1 LSSASHCDRLTN
13 SWLAC
18 TWFVLVCSALP
29 KLCAVNR
36 PPSFAKVLPE
46 PYQPLMTSET
56 SEIVDFYPRSFTIDM
71 NGKRWPWE
79 AVVLLPFIDSKRLL
93 AASASVDDSLLT
105 ESEKDRNKFG
115 KAVVFEYDEDTS
127 FDLEEAGD
135 TALFRLL
142 PGCKTKATNFDD
154 TLLAYKEP
162 TKPTM
167 TPKLSDGV
175 KYPLPAFPTLRDGSV
190 VSIWRK
196 LQDSLPGDSE
206 SSPRK
211 HCAGGCSEESDWH
224 NRLHS
229 VSAPRPFFCHRCFKL
244 PGLLSGQRF
253 RDATLDRRGIDR
265 SHSPAVEGC

>member
-1 LSSASHCDRLTN
+1 
-13 SWLAC
+13 
-18 TWFVLVCSALP
+18 
-29 KLCAVNR
+29 
-36 PPSFAKVLPE
+36 
-46 PYQPLMTSET
+46 MTSET

-115 KAVVFEYDEDTS
+115 TAVVFEYDEDTS

-196 LQDSLPGDSE
+196 LLRINVHGSKSRYKTACLEIQNPVPENIALEDVAKNLIGTIVYIQYPHHVPSFVTAVSNSQGYFRGKDSE
-206 SSPRK
+206 MQQWTEEELTGRTRRLSRVVNNYVFGEK
-211 HCAGGCSEESDWH
+211 LVGTGGITLVDGEEVMVCDIGY
-224 NRLHS
+224 L
-229 VSAPRPFFCHRCFKL
+229 PLFF
-244 PGLLSGQRF
+244 
-253 RDATLDRRGIDR
+253 
-265 SHSPAVEGC
+265 